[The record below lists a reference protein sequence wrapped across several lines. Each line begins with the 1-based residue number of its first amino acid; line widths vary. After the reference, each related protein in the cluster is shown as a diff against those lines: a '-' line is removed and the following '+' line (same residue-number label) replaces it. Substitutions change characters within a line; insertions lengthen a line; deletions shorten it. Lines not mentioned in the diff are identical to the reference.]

1 MAPRVAVIGHVEW
14 VELARVPHVPRPGE
28 IVQASEVWQEAGG
41 GGAVAAVQVARLA
54 GEADFF
60 TALAEDE
67 HGARARARLEE
78 LGVRVHAASRPGA
91 QRRGFVHLDDGS
103 ERTITTL
110 GERIAARGDD
120 DLPWDRLDGAD
131 AVYFIAG
138 DADALR
144 AARRARR
151 LVANPRAGA
160 ILRTAGVQLDV
171 LVRSDTDP
179 GERRAGEDFE
189 PRPRHLVS
197 THGKEGGR
205 WVGADGTS
213 GSWESAELPGPP
225 CHSYGAGD
233 SFAGGLTYGLGA
245 GLPLADA
252 LAVAA
257 RCGAYKL
264 AGRAV
269 YENQLTAADL

>member
-1 MAPRVAVIGHVEW
+1 MAPRIAVIGHVEW

-28 IVQASEVWQEAGG
+28 IVNATEWWEEAAG

-60 TALAEDE
+60 TALAGDE
-67 HGARARARLEE
+67 HGARAKARLEE

-91 QRRGFVHLDDGS
+91 QRRGFVYLDGGG

-120 DLPWDRLDGAD
+120 DLPWERLADAD

-144 AARRARR
+144 AARGARWI
-151 LVANPRAGA
+151 VANPRAGET
-160 ILRTAGVQLDV
+160 LRAAGVQLDV
-171 LVRSDTDP
+171 LVRSGTDP
-179 GERRAGEDFE
+179 GERRAGEDLE
-189 PRPRHLVS
+189 PLPRYLVS
-197 THGKEGGR
+197 TAGKKGGR
-205 WVGADGTS
+205 WVGADQAT
-213 GSWESAELPGPP
+213 GSWQSARLPGPRRD
-225 CHSYGAGD
+225 SYGAGD
-233 SFAGGLTYGLGA
+233 SFAGGLTFGLGS
-245 GLPLADA
+245 GMPLPEA
-252 LAVAA
+252 LQLAA

-269 YENQLTAADL
+269 YDGQLTAAEL